1 MNGPHSRNPMR
12 ADLLKRFRRTEGQ
25 DAYHCDDLARIN
37 TPSITAL
44 EYALLLLAGG
54 VAALVAMVI
63 GWGVLAFFTAL
74 NAATIGF

>member
-1 MNGPHSRNPMR
+1 MNSPQDRKPMT
-12 ADLLKRFRRTEGQ
+12 ADALEYYRRMDGQ

-37 TPSITAL
+37 APSITGL
-44 EYALLLLAGG
+44 DYALILLAGG

-63 GWGVLAFFTAL
+63 GWGVLAFITAL

>member
-1 MNGPHSRNPMR
+1 M
-12 ADLLKRFRRTEGQ
+12 L
-25 DAYHCDDLARIN
+25 I
-37 TPSITAL
+37 
-44 EYALLLLAGG
+44 AGG